1 MQPTG
6 YGTYRRIQAETAS
19 PGELIL
25 MLYEGLLRD
34 LARAELALERGEL
47 EAAHTPLLRAQEI
60 VLELNASLD
69 HRAGG
74 ELAGQIAALYDY
86 VYRRLVAANLH
97 KDLAAVREAIKL
109 LQPLHAAWEQA
120 VPAAAAAS
128 AAGGHAGKGAARG

>member
-1 MQPTG
+1 
-6 YGTYRRIQAETAS
+6 
-19 PGELIL
+19 
-25 MLYEGLLRD
+25 MLYEGLMRD

-69 HRAGG
+69 HGAGG

-97 KDLAAVREAIKL
+97 KDLAAVREVIRL

-120 VPAAAAAS
+120 VPAAAAAG
-128 AAGGHAGKGAARG
+128 AAAAVPAGKGTARG